1 MPCPRLFRCAA
12 RALNNR
18 SVILRTRLK
27 YPAHP
32 AFAGQLERPFSTG
45 YGTKDRAMPLNT
57 GSFNFANSTPG
68 MPNELQP
75 STICTSGAASVAHW
89 LGVGTAHAHAGNI
102 TDASAAFDEALRLA
116 PGSIEAC
123 ETACAQLGYCYYGL
137 REFEKSIE
145 MLERAAQCNPG
156 NRHVW
161 LYRAA
166 ALHELHRYEEAIPAY
181 EKLLADDPNDYH
193 AKWALAQLYRIT
205 DDFSK
210 GWAAMYHYLPRRT
223 LRKPEWKGE
232 DLSDKTLLVYHQHG
246 FGDLIMYMRTLPLIN
261 AKKIILAVKPN
272 LLRLLQSA
280 APGVDEVVSLSEA
293 NLDALE
299 YDYHTNEADQLRLID
314 KISTA
319 YNPIAMPYLKADQS
333 LEKAWRERV
342 EADGHFRVG
351 IAWSANTAHY
361 GGNDP
366 RVIPLANWRP
376 LAELPNVSFY
386 SLQKDE
392 ASSQISDAP
401 QLRIIDLGGDISD
414 FADSAALMSSL
425 DLVISIDSSPAHLAG
440 ALGRPVWTLLP
451 NKSDWRWRRERSDH
465 PWYPSM
471 RLFRQGV
478 RQSWE
483 DLLIQVR
490 DELAQLLRDR
500 GNRTCQ
506 D

>member
-1 MPCPRLFRCAA
+1 LPCPRLFRCAA

-32 AFAGQLERPFSTG
+32 AFAGRLELPFSTG
-45 YGTKDRAMPLNT
+45 NGTKDRAMPLNT

-193 AKWALAQLYRIT
+193 AKWALAQLYRVT

-210 GWAAMYHYLPRRT
+210 GWAAMYRYLPRRR

-246 FGDLIMYMRTLPLIN
+246 FGDLIMYMRT
-261 AKKIILAVKPN
+261 
-272 LLRLLQSA
+272 
-280 APGVDEVVSLSEA
+280 SL
-293 NLDALE
+293 
-299 YDYHTNEADQLRLID
+299 
-314 KISTA
+314 
-319 YNPIAMPYLKADQS
+319 
-333 LEKAWRERV
+333 
-342 EADGHFRVG
+342 
-351 IAWSANTAHY
+351 
-361 GGNDP
+361 
-366 RVIPLANWRP
+366 
-376 LAELPNVSFY
+376 
-386 SLQKDE
+386 
-392 ASSQISDAP
+392 
-401 QLRIIDLGGDISD
+401 
-414 FADSAALMSSL
+414 
-425 DLVISIDSSPAHLAG
+425 
-440 ALGRPVWTLLP
+440 
-451 NKSDWRWRRERSDH
+451 
-465 PWYPSM
+465 
-471 RLFRQGV
+471 
-478 RQSWE
+478 
-483 DLLIQVR
+483 
-490 DELAQLLRDR
+490 
-500 GNRTCQ
+500 
-506 D
+506 